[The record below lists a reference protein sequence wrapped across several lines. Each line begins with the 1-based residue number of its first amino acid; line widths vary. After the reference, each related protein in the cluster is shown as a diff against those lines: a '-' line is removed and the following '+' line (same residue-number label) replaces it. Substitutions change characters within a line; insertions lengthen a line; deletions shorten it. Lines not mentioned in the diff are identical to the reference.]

1 MTLAKSM
8 PVSHGPAHRS
18 PKGEGGPRVRRTAT
32 SILLAAAA
40 VALATGTSGC
50 THDATATNAAVQAP
64 PQVAVAQVLSRQV
77 TDFDEFT
84 GHFEAVER
92 VEIRPRVSG
101 YISSVSFTQGREVKK
116 GDVLFIIDPRPY
128 EAEFKKAKAE
138 LAQVRSQLALS
149 KSERDRAVKL
159 LDSHAISREEYD
171 TRVAGTEQSA
181 ANVDAA
187 EAAVDSA
194 QLNLTFTRV
203 TAPISGVVGRAEITE
218 GNLVSAGQ
226 TLLTTL
232 VSQDPI
238 YVTFEG
244 DEQGYLRYMELA
256 RKAREARHPVWV
268 GLANEQG
275 YPHEGAIVFV
285 SNEIDA
291 ATGTARARGLLENH
305 DRRFTPGMFAR
316 VKLPGSSTYR
326 ALLIN
331 DSSVGT
337 DQSVKYVLRV
347 GNDNRVEYRPVKL
360 GPVVDG
366 LRVVREGLSEGD
378 VIVVNGLQRV
388 RPGAPVAPQRV
399 AMGEQHINDANPG
412 QDGAHDRM
420 LARNAH

>member
-1 MTLAKSM
+1 MNRFNE
-8 PVSHGPAHRS
+8 GRPA
-18 PKGEGGPRVRRTAT
+18 TT

-40 VALATGTSGC
+40 LAVAAATSGC
-50 THDATATNAAVQAP
+50 SQNAKATTAAVQAP
-64 PQVAVAQVLSRQV
+64 PQVTVAQVLSRQV

-101 YISSVSFTQGREVKK
+101 YISSVNFTQGREVKK
-116 GDVLFIIDPRPY
+116 GDVLFVIDPRPY
-128 EAEFKKAKAE
+128 EADLKRAKAE
-138 LAQVRSQLALS
+138 LAQARSQLALS

-171 TRVAGTEQSA
+171 TRVAGTEQST

-194 QLNLTFTRV
+194 ALNLTFTRV
-203 TAPISGVVGRAEITE
+203 AAPISGVVGRAEITE

-256 RKAREARHPVWV
+256 RKGGHDARHPVWV

-285 SNEIDA
+285 NNEIDA

-347 GNDNRVEYRPVKL
+347 GQDNRVEYQPVKL
-360 GPVVDG
+360 GPVIDG
-366 LRVVREGLSEGD
+366 LRVVREGLKDGD

-388 RPGAPVAPQRV
+388 RPGAPVTPQRV
-399 AMGEQHINDANPG
+399 AMGERHIKDAQP
-412 QDGAHDRM
+412 DESRDSM
-420 LARNAH
+420 LARNSH

>member
-1 MTLAKSM
+1 MNRFNEGR
-8 PVSHGPAHRS
+8 PV
-18 PKGEGGPRVRRTAT
+18 TT

-40 VALATGTSGC
+40 VAVATAGTSGC
-50 THDATATNAAVQAP
+50 THDAKATTAAVQAP
-64 PQVAVAQVLSRQV
+64 PQVTVAQVLSRQM

-101 YISSVSFTQGREVKK
+101 YISSVNFTQGREVKK
-116 GDVLFIIDPRPY
+116 GDVLFVIDPRPY
-128 EAEFKKAKAE
+128 EAELKKVKAE
-138 LAQVRSQLALS
+138 LAQARSQLALS

-171 TRVAGTEQSA
+171 TRVAGTEQST

-194 QLNLTFTRV
+194 ALNLTFTRV

-238 YVTFEG
+238 YVSFEG

-256 RKAREARHPVWV
+256 RNAGRDARHPVWV

-285 SNEIDA
+285 NNEIDA

-347 GNDNRVEYRPVKL
+347 GKDNRVEYQPVKL

-366 LRVVREGLSEGD
+366 LRVVRSGLKDGD

-388 RPGAPVAPQRV
+388 RPGAPVTPQRV
-399 AMGEQHINDANPG
+399 AMGERHINDAQPDRG
-412 QDGAHDRM
+412 ESQDNM